1 MIMIIVIIFFFLSL
15 LPSFLGFIS
24 SPPFQRD
31 RAGQREKK
39 ARLPLKLASEHEAW
53 ILSFFPAKY
62 ALHFSPACPI
72 SRGGEGWLSQ
82 DRCETQTRRQP
93 RGYRPKVAHPAE
105 WQWHLWPSSSL
116 SSQAAGGRTCVV
128 WVCESEGTPQCASVC
143 VCVTRWKVPGVHL
156 SFPSRSSV
164 NSPLLAASKQKGENK
179 TQAVLDLSSCRI
191 KHVP

>member
-1 MIMIIVIIFFFLSL
+1 MIILYDYDYRHHFFFFLSL

-105 WQWHLWPSSSL
+105 CPPTVASLTQLLSPPPKQRVAVRVWSECVRVRAHPS
-116 SSQAAGGRTCVV
+116 
-128 WVCESEGTPQCASVC
+128 
-143 VCVTRWKVPGVHL
+143 VHL
-156 SFPSRSSV
+156 CV
-164 NSPLLAASKQKGENK
+164 Y
-179 TQAVLDLSSCRI
+179 V
-191 KHVP
+191 